1 MFGLYNGIF
10 QIKYL
15 SEIKNDE
22 AAGAEKAVVEE
33 VVDELPEESPEVE
46 SDEDIKADASLVKAI
61 DTYRKIKEIDKE
73 LTEKEQENAELLV
86 TSTTAANGKKQ
97 DEAVTNMR
105 KKGAK
110 TARVSGWC
118 AFSEWA
124 LRSVDAGFPISD
136 HSDFSGTMKFVEE
149 CNPKQVYTVHGSTKE
164 LAKQIEKQLGINAQ
178 PLPKYGQASIEKYN

>member
-73 LTEKEQENAELLV
+73 LTEKEQATL
-86 TSTTAANGKKQ
+86 
-97 DEAVTNMR
+97 D
-105 KKGAK
+105 
-110 TARVSGWC
+110 
-118 AFSEWA
+118 
-124 LRSVDAGFPISD
+124 
-136 HSDFSGTMKFVEE
+136 EE
-149 CNPKQVYTVHGSTKE
+149 CEEIRSRPIVENDKVHEVVELVSDNKILMGPPTPVSYTHLTLPTK
-164 LAKQIEKQLGINAQ
+164 A
-178 PLPKYGQASIEKYN
+178 

>member
-73 LTEKEQENAELLV
+73 LTEKEQATLDEKCEEIRSRPIVENDKVHEVVELVSDNKTVSYTHL
-86 TSTTAANGKKQ
+86 TLP
-97 DEAVTNMR
+97 TNR
-105 KKGAK
+105 E
-110 TARVSGWC
+110 V
-118 AFSEWA
+118 
-124 LRSVDAGFPISD
+124 
-136 HSDFSGTMKFVEE
+136 
-149 CNPKQVYTVHGSTKE
+149 
-164 LAKQIEKQLGINAQ
+164 
-178 PLPKYGQASIEKYN
+178 